1 MDKELLAKLS
11 AVALNS
17 IFGYE
22 PKFSHRIIDALGSAE
37 AVFALSE
44 DEKRNVFGP
53 YSKYLPLISGDSL
66 EKARTQYEH
75 LTAEGYQIISL
86 YDDEYPS
93 LLRECEDAPMVLYVR
108 SDTPAKDI
116 FNKAPCISVV
126 GTRDISLYG
135 KEWCRRI
142 VGASALAPSRPDI
155 VSGFAI
161 GVDITAHLAALD
173 EGLGTIAVL
182 PVGIDD
188 VYPRRHSLVA
198 QRLAGTPGCALVTD
212 YPPGTCAT
220 AFNFLRR
227 NRIIA
232 GMSQATILIESKIKG
247 GGMMTAR
254 LASDYGREVFALPGR
269 IDDIRSAGCNLLLR
283 EKVAEPVTSLDGLG
297 EALGLGTF
305 GRRKTADILTGIERR
320 YRGTVPDSDV
330 ETMRTMAALIKK
342 ERGITIDGICASLDA
357 GYGDVARLVVIMEN
371 DGIISTDLLQRCSI
385 NPKNY

>member
-1 MDKELLAKLS
+1 MDKDFLAKLS
-11 AVALNS
+11 AVALND

-53 YSKYLPLISGDSL
+53 CSKYLHLINEGSI
-66 EKARTQYEH
+66 EKARAQYEY
-75 LTAEGYQIISL
+75 LTGAGFQVLSI
-86 YDDEYPS
+86 YDDGYPS

-108 SDTPAKDI
+108 SDTPARDI
-116 FNKAPCISVV
+116 FNKAPCISVI

-142 VGASALAPSRPDI
+142 VSAAALAPTRPTV

-173 EGLGTIAVL
+173 EGLTTIAVL

-188 VYPRRHSLVA
+188 VYPRRHGGVA
-198 QRLAGTPGCALVTD
+198 QRLAQTPGCALVTD
-212 YPPGTCAT
+212 YPPGTGAT

-232 GMSQATILIESKIKG
+232 GMSQATVLIESKIKG

-254 LASDYGREVFALPGR
+254 LAADYGREVLALPGR
-269 IDDIRSAGCNLLLR
+269 IDDARSAGCNLLLR

-305 GRRKTADILTGIERR
+305 GKRKAADILVGIERR
-320 YRGTVPDSDV
+320 YRGSLPDADV
-330 ETMRTMAALIKK
+330 ESMRTMAALVKR
-342 ERGITIDGICASLDA
+342 ERGISLDGICAATDA
-357 GYGDVARLVVIMEN
+357 GYGDVARLAGILEN
-371 DGIISTDLLQRCSI
+371 DGIICIDLLQRCSI